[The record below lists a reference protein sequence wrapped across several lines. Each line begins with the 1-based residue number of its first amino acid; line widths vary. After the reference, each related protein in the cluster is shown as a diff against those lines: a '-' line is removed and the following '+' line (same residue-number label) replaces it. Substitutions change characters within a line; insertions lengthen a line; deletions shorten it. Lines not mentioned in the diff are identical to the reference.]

1 MKKTKLTNRR
11 ALCMFATALL
21 LLMVSVSA
29 NAYDFSAKNGDGV
42 TIYYNIT
49 SSSNMTCE
57 VTCYSSKS
65 SSNSEAYSGAVSI
78 PATVTYDGITYTV
91 TSIGD
96 DAFYRCSGLTEVTIP
111 ESVTSIGM
119 EAFIQCTKLTSV
131 TIPESVKSIGMGAFA
146 WCIGLKS
153 ITSYN
158 PQPPVCDRDVFFLV
172 DLSTRT
178 RVLYVPAGSWDAYSK
193 AEVWR
198 DFRNIGKILSSTAT
212 IDSVTVTLE
221 SKYY

>member
-1 MKKTKLTNRR
+1 MKKTKLSNCR
-11 ALCMFATALL
+11 ALCLLATALL
-21 LLMVSVSA
+21 LFTVSA
-29 NAYDFSAKNGDGV
+29 EAKEYDFSAENSDGV

-57 VTCYSSKS
+57 VTYKGLYYD
-65 SSNSEAYSGAVSI
+65 SEVSYSGSVNI
-78 PATVTYDGITYTV
+78 PKTVTYDGTTYTV
-91 TSIGD
+91 TSIGES
-96 DAFYRCSGLTEVTIP
+96 AFFR
-111 ESVTSIGM
+111 
-119 EAFIQCTKLTSV
+119 CTKLTSV

-146 WCIGLKS
+146 WCVGLKS

-193 AEVWR
+193 ADVWR